1 MLAIGIDVGGTTVKS
16 ALLEIGAK
24 ERTDSYRILKTA
36 VVKTDTSGGRKTVL
50 QSIVT
55 AKKKVFAEGVQVIG
69 VGSAGDVD
77 PDSGIVT
84 FATQALPEF
93 TGLDLYAELN
103 RRFGLPTVVINDAS
117 AASIGECFFGA
128 GKGFRRVLVLT
139 LGTGLGCS
147 MYRMGETGALTSETV
162 VNYREVG
169 HTVLH
174 PDGRTCLCGL
184 KGCAEQYVSATALK
198 RNAEEAGLK
207 PNVAELIKQFKKGN
221 PDALWAVE
229 SFFRDFTE
237 VLKKAERDYAP
248 ELVVVGGGVT
258 EAEGWWEAFVN
269 YAAKEVSVPLKRA
282 ELKNKAGFLG
292 AVYNALNGKYIRQQ
306 GVEHETI

>member
-1 MLAIGIDVGGTTVKS
+1 MLAIGIDVGGTTIKS

-24 ERTDSYRILKTA
+24 ERTESYRMIKTA

-55 AKKKVFAEGVQVIG
+55 AKKKVFAEGVRGIG

-77 PDSGIVT
+77 PNTGIVT
-84 FATQALPEF
+84 FATQALPGF

-128 GKGFRRVLVLT
+128 GKGCDRVLVLT

-147 MYRMGETGALTSETV
+147 LYRKGKTDALNAETV

-174 PDGRTCLCGL
+174 PDGRTCLCGF

-198 RNAEEAGLK
+198 KNAEEVGLK
-207 PNVAELIKQFKKGN
+207 PNVSELIKLFRKGN
-221 PDALWAVE
+221 PDAVRAVE
-229 SFFRDFTE
+229 RFFRDFTD
-237 VLKKAERDYAP
+237 VLKRAERDYAP

-258 EAEGWWEAFVN
+258 EAEGWWEDFVN
-269 YAAKEVSVPLKRA
+269 YALTETTVPLKRA

-292 AVYNALNGKYIRQQ
+292 AVYNALNGKYLRQK
-306 GVEHETI
+306 GVEQ